1 MSSRM
6 VDFPAIW
13 NSGKLKN
20 CSLEAR
26 REYVWV
32 YGLADCNGSFE
43 MTDLS
48 DLWFR
53 VAPIRPDLTKEIFCG
68 YICEYQTHG
77 LLFTWERNGKRYG
90 HWTKSEEPGRLP
102 PKKTR
107 NRYTWNAPVVPQKE
121 LKSYV
126 NKFPSSKIAGGRRS
140 RPHHDSVEDE
150 SGLGLGSGLGEGLG
164 LGEGKGPPAFRA
176 LTDWLIKNFQ
186 ESIGKKPT
194 WRRKDFIALALLKK
208 DNPNLTDNE
217 IKIRFVSFLDS
228 NTTWFQGWQLW
239 KFCKDFDSFIKG
251 PVIRPPTQQEI
262 ADKDAAVGRGPR

>member
-1 MSSRM
+1 M
-6 VDFPAIW
+6 VDYPAAW

-20 CSLEAR
+20 CSIEAR
-26 REYVWV
+26 REWLWV

-53 VAPIRPDLTKEIFCG
+53 VAPIRPDLTKELFCG

-107 NRYTWNAPVVPQKE
+107 NRYTWDAPVVPQKE

-140 RPHHDSVEDE
+140 RLNRDSVEDE
-150 SGLGLGSGLGEGLG
+150 SGLGLGSGLGSGLGEG
-164 LGEGKGPPAFRA
+164 LGEGKGAPAFRA
-176 LTDWLIKNFQ
+176 LTDWLIKTFQ
-186 ESIGKKPT
+186 ETIGKKPT
-194 WRRKDFIALALLKK
+194 WGKKDYVALAKLKK
-208 DNPNLTDNE
+208 DNPDLTDNE
-217 IKIRFVSFLDS
+217 IKIRFISFLDS
-228 NTTWFQGWQLW
+228 NTTWLQGWQLW
-239 KFCKDFDSFIKG
+239 KFCKDFDSFIDG

-262 ADKDAAVGRGPR
+262 AEKDAAVGRGPR